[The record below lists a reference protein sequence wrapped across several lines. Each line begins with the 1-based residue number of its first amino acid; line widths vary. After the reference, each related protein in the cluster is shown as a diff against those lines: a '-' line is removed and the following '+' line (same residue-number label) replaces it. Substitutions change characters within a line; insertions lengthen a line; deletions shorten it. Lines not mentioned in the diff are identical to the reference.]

1 MTEAATLDKARQRL
15 EEERERLLR
24 LCDGIH
30 EETSPD
36 EPESS
41 ELQELSTVD
50 QHPADV
56 GSEVFER
63 EKDLSIAQRF
73 ETELEDIEAAL
84 AKIDDGT
91 YGTCEVCHKPIAEAR
106 LEAIPHA
113 RFCVEDQASAER
125 TGA

>member
-1 MTEAATLDKARQRL
+1 MSDQVLSEA
-15 EEERERLLR
+15 RERLEAERDRLVRLR
-24 LCDGIH
+24 DGIH
-30 EETSPD
+30 DETSPD

-41 ELQELSTVD
+41 ELQELSTID

-73 ETELEDIEAAL
+73 DSELEDIEAAL
-84 AKIDDGT
+84 RRIEDGT
-91 YGTCEVCHKPIAEAR
+91 YGTCEVCNKPIGRAR

-113 RFCVEDQASAER
+113 RFCVDDQATAER
-125 TGA
+125 SAS